1 LNPGPIRQVGLIVL
15 VLLLVLIIEGKPT
28 SLVFEDEDENED
40 EMENLRRLKTE
51 NLPSLLFYSAWAS

>member
-1 LNPGPIRQVGLIVL
+1 MFLLVL
-15 VLLLVLIIEGKPT
+15 VLVIEGKPT
-28 SLVFEDEDENED
+28 SLVFEDED

>member
-1 LNPGPIRQVGLIVL
+1 MNPVPIRQVGLIVL
-15 VLLLVLIIEGKPT
+15 VLLLVLVIEGKPT
-28 SLVFEDEDENED
+28 SLVFEDED